1 MRVLIDDPGYFDPG
15 SRLGAGDGELVVVNS
30 RPHKNTLLVLFE
42 GVVSRNDAEALRGIE
57 LIVDGEGLRELE
69 ENEFWPD
76 DLIGFAVHAHG
87 ERIGEVVGVIPGEAQ
102 DRLVVEKDGG
112 EIVEIP
118 FVHELVPEVLPD
130 SGLIRIAPI
139 DGLV

>member
-1 MRVLIDDPGYFDPG
+1 MRVLIDDLGYFHPG

-30 RPHKNTLLVLFE
+30 RPHKNTLLVVFE
-42 GVVSRNDAEALRGIE
+42 GVATRNDAEALRGIE
-57 LIVDGEGLRELE
+57 LTVDGGELRELG

-76 DLIGFAVHAHG
+76 DLIGFEVHAHG

-102 DRLVVEKDGG
+102 DRLVVCKDGG

-118 FVHELVPEVLPD
+118 FVDELVPEVLPD

>member
-1 MRVLIDDPGYFDPG
+1 MRVLIDDPANFAPG
-15 SRLGAGDGELVVVNS
+15 SRLGTGDGELVVVNS
-30 RPHKNTLLVLFE
+30 RPHKNTLLVVFE

-57 LIVDGEGLRELE
+57 LTVDSGGLRELE

-76 DLIGFAVHAHG
+76 DLIGFVVHAHG

-102 DRLVVEKDGG
+102 DRLIVEKDGG
-112 EIVEIP
+112 ELVEIP
-118 FVHELVPEVLPD
+118 FVDELVPEVLPD

>member
-1 MRVLIDDPGYFDPG
+1 MRVLIDDPVYFAPG
-15 SRLGAGDGELVVVNS
+15 SRLGTGDGELVVVNS
-30 RPHKNTLLVLFE
+30 RPHKNTLLVVFE

-57 LIVDGEGLRELE
+57 LTVDSGGLRELE

-102 DRLVVEKDGG
+102 DRLIVEKDGG

-118 FVHELVPEVLPD
+118 FVNELVPEVLPD

-139 DGLV
+139 DGLI